1 MLLPR
6 CFLVVLVLAWAL
18 PAAGQSGDLF
28 VEQTPVGDESP
39 ESRNAALTEMLERV
53 LVRVSGNAAIASQ
66 PAAADVLDA
75 APRLVQ
81 QYRYRNEQAGG
92 EPVRY
97 LWARFDGAAVER
109 MLRDR
114 NLPVWVQRPTVLVWL
129 ANEQNGQRQLVALEN
144 RPTSRVA
151 LLERARER
159 GLPLQLP
166 LMDLEDQ
173 AALTPADMWADYL
186 QAVRSASARY
196 PHDRILTG
204 RLTAIGKDR
213 WRGAWSLIGAAGS
226 ESFAS
231 PPMTFDAAL
240 QFAVDQ
246 VQDRLAARYAPVAGV
261 GGLSGTRVRFSGV
274 YDLPR
279 YAALLDLIERLEPV
293 RSAALR
299 YADGNDMVFEF
310 DVRGDPQ
317 NLLRALESSGRVA
330 SEPLPAAPVPPPMP
344 PPGTAGTEQAADA
357 PVVFVPTVDYAY
369 RLLN

>member
-6 CFLVVLVLAWAL
+6 CFLVVLVLAWAV
-18 PAAGQSGDLF
+18 PAVGQSADLF

-39 ESRNAALTEMLERV
+39 ETRNAALTEMLERV

-66 PAAADVLDA
+66 PAAADVLAA

-129 ANEQNGQRQLVALEN
+129 ANEQKGQRQLVALEN

-151 LLERARER
+151 LLDRARER

-173 AALTPADMWADYL
+173 AALTPADMWAD
-186 QAVRSASARY
+186 
-196 PHDRILTG
+196 
-204 RLTAIGKDR
+204 
-213 WRGAWSLIGAAGS
+213 
-226 ESFAS
+226 
-231 PPMTFDAAL
+231 
-240 QFAVDQ
+240 
-246 VQDRLAARYAPVAGV
+246 
-261 GGLSGTRVRFSGV
+261 
-274 YDLPR
+274 
-279 YAALLDLIERLEPV
+279 
-293 RSAALR
+293 
-299 YADGNDMVFEF
+299 
-310 DVRGDPQ
+310 
-317 NLLRALESSGRVA
+317 
-330 SEPLPAAPVPPPMP
+330 
-344 PPGTAGTEQAADA
+344 
-357 PVVFVPTVDYAY
+357 
-369 RLLN
+369 